1 MVSDAYTVNPKS
13 IIFSPAATI
22 SLNIPEQA
30 DYGAASVYFIGGYK
44 NNEWV
49 RLPSTVQNTTITA
62 DIDSAGTY
70 AIMVFKP
77 ESTPV
82 PTTGPSAGTMTTGN
96 TQQSGAVRQESIPNN
111 GFSKTTD
118 DYSAGF
124 RCARNR

>member
-1 MVSDAYTVNPKS
+1 MARPR
-13 IIFSPAATI
+13 I
-22 SLNIPEQA
+22 
-30 DYGAASVYFIGGYK
+30 YFIGGFK

-82 PTTGPSAGTMTTGN
+82 PTTVPSAGTMTTGN
-96 TQQSGAVRQESIPNN
+96 TQQSGAVGQEHPRQRLLQN
-111 GFSKTTD
+111 
-118 DYSAGF
+118 Y
-124 RCARNR
+124 R